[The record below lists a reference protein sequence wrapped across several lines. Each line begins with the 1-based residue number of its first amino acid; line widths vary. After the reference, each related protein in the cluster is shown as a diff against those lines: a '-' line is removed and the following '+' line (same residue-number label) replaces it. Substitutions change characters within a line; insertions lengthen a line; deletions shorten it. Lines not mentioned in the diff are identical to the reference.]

1 MPNNQGINNMVSAM
15 NAFGLF
21 PYQVSKITFA
31 SNHIIDQVF
40 FYLSLRFCVLW
51 TK

>member
-40 FYLSLRFCVLW
+40 FIYL
-51 TK
+51 